1 MNNPYI
7 RFFVILIISLLIGFG
22 VGYAIK
28 SNGVK
33 SASAAEPLF
42 EKSFPQ
48 AVTTQEKSSTQT
60 DDVASTR
67 KNAITQAVA
76 KVSSAVVGINVTAVQ
91 QVRYSD
97 PFGQFFDDPFF
108 RQFFGDRTM
117 KQEVKELGSGFIIS
131 PDGYIVT
138 NDHVAGNATEITVT
152 LTGGKQ
158 MKAKL
163 IGTDAATDICLLK
176 VDGENLPFVTF
187 GNSDNVMIGEWAI
200 ALGNPFGL
208 FEINDKP
215 TVTVGVISSTGMK
228 LGQIENR
235 YYRDMLETDA
245 AINGGNSGGPLVNS
259 DGDVIGMNTLIYT
272 NGQTT
277 TYIGYGFAIPVN
289 KVKKVVA
296 QLKNKGKVARSL
308 TAGFD
313 WQIVDGRIAKYLGMK
328 QPEGIIV
335 SEMAAKGPAEK
346 AGLRVGDVIL
356 KVNGEKIKSGEDVL
370 AMMVDMS
377 PGDTLNLTIYRERK
391 NLELQLVLERA
402 PGEKNE

>member
-7 RFFVILIISLLIGFG
+7 RFFVILIIPLLIGGG

-28 SNGVK
+28 STGVK
-33 SASAAEPLF
+33 SANAAEPIF
-42 EKSFPQ
+42 EKTFPQ
-48 AVTTQEKSSTQT
+48 AVTVQEKPAAQT
-60 DDVASTR
+60 DDVTSSR

-76 KVSSAVVGINVTAVQ
+76 KVSPAVVGINVTAVQ
-91 QVRYSD
+91 QVRYND
-97 PFGQFFDDPFF
+97 PFAQYFNDPFF
-108 RQFFGDRTM
+108 QQFFGNRTY

-152 LTGGKQ
+152 LSGGKQ

-163 IGTDAATDICLLK
+163 VGTDAATDICLLK
-176 VDGENLPFVTF
+176 VDGTNLPFVSL

-235 YYRDMLETDA
+235 YYRDMIETDA

-272 NGQTT
+272 NGQTN

-313 WQIVDGRIAKYLGMK
+313 WQVVDGRIAKYLGMK

-335 SEMAAKGPAEK
+335 SEVAAKGPAEK
-346 AGLRVGDVIL
+346 SGLRVGDVIM

-370 AMMVDMS
+370 AMMVDMTA
-377 PGDTLNLTIYRERK
+377 GDMLNLTVYRERK
-391 NLELQLVLERA
+391 NLDIQLVLERA
-402 PGEKNE
+402 PGETNE